1 MQRSLSGSH
10 LEYFF
15 GTTNQDTNDSGIV
28 PGADRV
34 RIELPAQNGAE
45 KLQDEIRKWED
56 LWQVL
61 VSELVQVVDFPPFLV
76 RNGDTAREALRT
88 LTIEACRIALN
99 PQESEHFKE
108 MQRRVERQ
116 ERLITELQ
124 KENAAAQESL
134 KKLSETR
141 EQELSRITGRIQKF
155 ECLVR
160 ELNDTKESTQDVLR
174 RSLTK
179 HLSERDAE
187 ISLKKSRPTKTRNHT
202 KRRANLHQ
210 SRLDVEEMQK
220 NVQDPKLHS
229 LVSKYTKS
237 SDLPPA
243 PDQPPRPTLFERSV
257 NTMRTPKRKKSCP
270 AQRRL

>member
-15 GTTNQDTNDSGIV
+15 GTANQEGYDYGIT

-56 LWQVL
+56 LWQEL

-76 RNGDTAREALRT
+76 RNGDAAREALHT

-99 PQESEHFKE
+99 PQESEQFKQ
-108 MQRRVERQ
+108 MQRRAEQQ

-124 KENAAAQESL
+124 KEKAAAQDNL
-134 KKLSETR
+134 KKLSEAR
-141 EQELSRITGRIQKF
+141 DQELNRITGRIQKF

-160 ELNDTKESTQDVLR
+160 ELNDTKESTQEILR

-179 HLSERDAE
+179 QLSERDAE
-187 ISLKKSRPTKTRNHT
+187 IALKKPRPTKARNHS
-202 KRRANLHQ
+202 KRRTNFHQ
-210 SRLDVEEMQK
+210 SKLDIDEMQK

-237 SDLPPA
+237 DLPQPA
-243 PDQPPRPTLFERSV
+243 DQPRKPTLFERSV
-257 NTMRTPKRKKSCP
+257 NTSHTSKRKRSSP